1 MTALKLINLLY
12 EYDYDDV
19 DIICV
24 PDNIADNIEETVQS
38 YQSWMY
44 KNIDKHS
51 FWRFSASGCKILSLG
66 TDEFLWW
73 LNGQCIK
80 SGEKAHLI
88 SSHVKFRDE
97 LPFADF

>member
-24 PDNIADNIEETVQS
+24 PDNVADNIEETVQH

-44 KNIDKHS
+44 QNIDKHS
-51 FWRFSASGCKILSLG
+51 FWRLSASGYKVLSLG

-73 LNGQCIK
+73 LNEQCIK
-80 SGEKAHLI
+80 SGEKARLI